1 MIRFYKEVPEVHSSR
16 LCLAACL
23 WGVCAAWL
31 TAAPAQAQSAV
42 PVIAALSPLL
52 GAQEALDRA
61 HRAKSLAELNQNL
74 TNESAAIV
82 GFSLVLADSMLSGL
96 TGTMSRALTPKD
108 AAHQQASEK
117 AFQDKVVALLDRYS
131 INKKTLDASDKSG
144 ALPPGLAAHGHQFL
158 ADAVALSDAYEKS
171 HSPNKSGTMS
181 EQFGKNDFPAP
192 GVCAFHVL
200 SPTRVQI
207 VPRTDP
213 KSPIEAHL
221 EDGQWRLDLGKMEGE
236 ESSPE
241 KARLKK
247 PQKITPQAAT
257 FIKAIEDE
265 DPVAVERQLKAD
277 RALANTP
284 SALDGKQIS
293 QPPLSMAA
301 FEGNTQIAALLIKYG
316 ADVNAE
322 NDFQATA
329 LDKAAFF
336 SNKAVAALLLAHGA
350 RIGHK
355 DVFGQTA
362 LHQAVQGNDPGTVAL
377 MLAHGADVNARDED
391 GKTPLAL
398 ALQYT
403 GQSEGHTAILKLLRQ
418 HGARK

>member
-1 MIRFYKEVPEVHSSR
+1 MRSSHSCLTAV
-16 LCLAACL
+16 LCGA
-23 WGVCAAWL
+23 CAAGL
-31 TAAPAQAQSAV
+31 TAAPAQAQSAAPIIA
-42 PVIAALSPLL
+42 PVSPLL
-52 GAQEALDRA
+52 GAQGALDRA
-61 HRAKSLAELNQNL
+61 HRAKSLAELNQDL
-74 TNESAAIV
+74 TSESAAVI
-82 GFSLVLADSMLSGL
+82 GFSLVLADSMVSGLASGL
-96 TGTMSRALTPKD
+96 TQTLTPKGAPPD
-108 AAHQQASEK
+108 PKAAKQQAEEK
-117 AFQDKVVALLDRYS
+117 AFQDKVAALLDRYA
-131 INKKTLDASDKSG
+131 INQKTMDASDKSG
-144 ALPPGLAAHGHQFL
+144 KLPPGLAAHGHQFL
-158 ADAVALSDAYEKS
+158 ADAVALSDSYEKT
-171 HSPNKSGTMS
+171 HSSSKGGTLS
-181 EQFGKNDFPAP
+181 EQFGKGDFPAP
-192 GVCAFHVL
+192 GACGFHVL

-213 KSPIEAHL
+213 KSPLEAHL
-221 EDGQWRLDLGKMEGE
+221 EDGRWRLDLGNIEGE
-236 ESSPE
+236 GSSSSPE
-241 KARLKK
+241 GPQFKAPK
-247 PQKITPQAAT
+247 KITPQAAA
-257 FIKAIEDE
+257 FLKAIEDE

-284 SALDGKQIS
+284 PALNGKLIS

-322 NDFQATA
+322 DHFQATA

-403 GQSEGHTAILKLLRQ
+403 GQSEGHTVILKLLRQ
-418 HGARK
+418 HGAKK